1 MPRLQNRKSFKLNK
15 SDTTNIAMIKVAYDS
30 QIFAQQQFG
39 GISRYFC
46 ELANC
51 VAQAPGFTSRVMAPF
66 HRNQY
71 LLDAGNLGQG
81 RFFNPADRIA
91 GKMMRVANH
100 LISPWQICRF
110 KPNIWHETYYLESNP
125 SRVNCARVVTVFDM
139 INERLE
145 PESRDRDELTR
156 AKRAAIDRADS
167 VICISEYTRRD
178 LIDLFGIPEGKAHV
192 VYLGFTLT
200 AMPVESRPSVARRP
214 FLLYV
219 GKREGYKN
227 FDTLLAAFA
236 SSAKLRADF
245 SLLAFGGG
253 GFSEKEHLRIAELG
267 LKPGDVFQMGGQDD
281 VLGALYKDARCFIY
295 PSMYEGFG
303 IPPLEAMGFGCP
315 VVSSNTSS
323 IPEVVGDAAI
333 MVDPGEIDALREGI
347 ESVAFDEGVRGELIS
362 RGATRVRQFSWANCA
377 EETMKI
383 YQSLL

>member
-1 MPRLQNRKSFKLNK
+1 MTSMRQVIR
-15 SDTTNIAMIKVAYDS
+15 VAYDS

-46 ELANC
+46 EIANC
-51 VAQAPGFTSRVMAPF
+51 VVQAPGFDSRVVAPL

-71 LLDAGNLGQG
+71 LLDADNLGQG
-81 RFFNPADRIA
+81 AFFNPAGRIA
-91 GKMMRVANH
+91 GKMMRVANQV
-100 LISPWQICRF
+100 ISPWQVRNYAPDIL
-110 KPNIWHETYYLESNP
+110 HETYYLESNL
-125 SRVNCARVVTVFDM
+125 SGEKCARVITVFDM

-145 PESRDRDELTR
+145 PASVDRDNLTR
-156 AKRAAIDRADS
+156 AKRASVTRADT
-167 VICISEYTRRD
+167 VICISEHTRRD
-178 LIDLFGIPEGKAHV
+178 LIDLFGIPEDKTHV

-200 AMPVESRPSVARRP
+200 AKPAAVRSSEVCRP
-214 FLLYV
+214 FLLHV
-219 GKREGYKN
+219 GKRDGYKN

-253 GFSEKEHLRIAELG
+253 GFSEMEHLRIAELG
-267 LKPGDVFQMGGQDD
+267 LKSGEVIQAGGQDN
-281 VLGALYKDARCFIY
+281 VLSALYRDARCFVY

-303 IPPLEAMGFGCP
+303 IPPLEAMSFSCP

-323 IPEVVGDAAI
+323 IPEVVGNAAI
-333 MVDPGEIDALREGI
+333 TVDPTDVDAMRDAI
-347 ESVAFDEGVRGELIS
+347 ERVVFDEDVRNNLIS
-362 RGATRVRQFSWANCA
+362 RGATRIRQFSWTNCA